1 MKRRNRT
8 EGVEGAEGAAGVEGR
23 RNGGRRA
30 RGFAFIV
37 VALMILAG
45 GVFFDP
51 LFGDALEHYR
61 NLTEGVAGE
70 SEKQTR
76 DAKDALEHYM
86 LTRAPD
92 RGWAKIRRSHNETVE
107 PRLLMLPCPDNLGDE
122 NLDGTQ
128 DPHCGRE
135 ENLDPL
141 KGGSRFGRLP
151 WNIAG
156 IAPSYEDPDE
166 TDIGDGLGIDF
177 KDGTGNRLW
186 YAASRNFVP
195 IKTGAHL
202 LNLHGVSRMTTD
214 WLSVVN
220 ESGQPVSDRVA
231 AVILSPGRT
240 KIKQERMHEVEL
252 NRLSGEGKL
261 RSNDER
267 VAADLYFEEVELDGG
282 RKVRNYENDGEFIG
296 ASEWTKEQTND
307 RLAFLSLDEMLSSD
321 SHFMRQYKA
330 QVGVRRAH
338 NHPLVGSPLDRIQ
351 KGISAYYD
359 FFGFYPVPAALSSP
373 SNVET
378 QNRHC
383 AEWKI
388 PEPIKA
394 RMPEGVT
401 LLTPTTVTATVAA
414 VGAEVSTIGLMFPS
428 AFLVTERMAVTL
440 VSEDVDV
447 IVSND
452 RQIPFE
458 TMTVTLA
465 RLARITLMEETALAI
480 SMSLTVS
487 VSGTLTISAG
497 VSVFT
502 PALMQT
508 ILLDDS
514 LLAPDGVL
522 FGWLPEHSR
531 TQLTAGRDG
540 SNLIASTATRVGFMS
555 PDFELKALSWDVEI
569 LPGDKFYV
577 PAQKS
582 IKLEKDLT
590 ATYKLNKLIRERP
603 GTLSATLRDVI
614 ASEETREKQGLVVL
628 LTTDTL
634 GSARRSVKAPAVV
647 YPWRPDPRGADRAVE
662 RDNLHP
668 YPPCFDSRDILDD
681 AHRLFIED
689 QPMHYAVA
697 ANCHYGGEKCGGP
710 GGLTV
715 TIAADVGFALPS
727 PYAVSGDYA
736 ITLAARPVTTA
747 FTIFMATIQITDGT
761 ISAIRANGRTMTAIF
776 PSGSQ
781 WIKANERDDARAR
794 VGSRFTLSA
803 SATLKFPAGI
813 PFKTLDSAVAVVE
826 DADALLMYSP
836 APLRSVECAHGLDE
850 GEKSELELRFPSR
863 VELTV
868 SDQRRSAA
876 LDLRQPC
883 NWLDLDE
890 NADGDATFT
899 IPPPRASRQHPDFND
914 YFLLFGGNVS
924 VIP

>member
-1 MKRRNRT
+1 M
-8 EGVEGAEGAAGVEGR
+8 EGVEGAAGVEGR

-86 LTRAPD
+86 LTRALD
-92 RGWAKIRRSHNETVE
+92 RGWAKIRRGNDAPVD

-122 NLDGTQ
+122 DLDGTQ
-128 DPHCGRE
+128 DPTCGRE

-141 KGGSRFGRLP
+141 KSGSRFGRLP
-151 WNIAG
+151 WNFTG
-156 IAPSYEDPDE
+156 IKPPTGDADQNN
-166 TDIGDGLGIDF
+166 IGDGLGYDF

-186 YAASRNFVP
+186 YAVSRNFAP
-195 IKTGAHL
+195 LDQKRDELHL
-202 LNLHGVSRMTTD
+202 LNFHTLATIKSH
-214 WLSVVN
+214 WLTVVN
-220 ESGQPVSDRVA
+220 ESGHPVSDRVA

-267 VAADLYFEEVELDGG
+267 VAADLYFEKVTLNGG
-282 RKVRNYENDGEFIG
+282 LTVRNYKNDGEFIG

-388 PEPIKA
+388 SA
-394 RMPEGVT
+394 
-401 LLTPTTVTATVAA
+401 ATVAMIPS
-414 VGAEVSTIGLMFPS
+414 GS
-428 AFLVTERMAVTL
+428 AFLTPMTVEATAVT
-440 VSEDVDV
+440 VSVGMPPFRLRSDSAFLAAE
-447 IVSND
+447 
-452 RQIPFE
+452 RIPI
-458 TMTVTLA
+458 TITLLPMLQSTVVLDDYTHSDWNARTITVTLA
-465 RLARITLMEETALAI
+465 RLARMTLPVDAI
-480 SMSLTVS
+480 LTTSMSLP
-487 VSGTLTISAG
+487 VSGKIPAG

-502 PALMQT
+502 STPVLVT
-508 ILLDDS
+508 LPNDS

-531 TQLTAGRDG
+531 TTMTAGRDG
-540 SNLIASTATRVGFMS
+540 SNLTASDATRVGFMS
-555 PDFELKALSWDVEI
+555 PNPELIPWRGDITILS
-569 LPGDKFYV
+569 GDKFYL
-577 PAQKS
+577 PSRKRL
-582 IKLEKDLT
+582 KLEQDFDSSYRFDELIQHRNEIPIMT
-590 ATYKLNKLIRERP
+590 LIRAKP
-603 GTLSATLRDVI
+603 K
-614 ASEETREKQGLVVL
+614 EKTFQKRGLVIL
-628 LTTDTL
+628 LTTDAFFH
-634 GSARRSVKAPAVV
+634 SHRIHAPAVV
-647 YPWRPDPRGADRAVE
+647 YPWREKEDDDDAE
-662 RDNLHP
+662 TRDNLHP
-668 YPPCFDSRDILDD
+668 YPPCFDSRDILED

-697 ANCHYGGEKCGGP
+697 ANCHYGGENCDGP

-761 ISAIRANGRTMTAIF
+761 ISAIRANGKTMTAIF

-836 APLRSVECAHGLDE
+836 GPLRSVECAHGLAA

>member
-1 MKRRNRT
+1 M
-8 EGVEGAEGAAGVEGR
+8 EGAEGAEGVEGR

-92 RGWAKIRRSHNETVE
+92 RGWAKIRFGATYIE
-107 PRLLMLPCPDNLGDE
+107 PRFLMLPCPDNVVEHTRPMDVD
-122 NLDGTQ
+122 LDGTQ
-128 DPHCGRE
+128 DPTCGHMDDKE
-135 ENLDPL
+135 PL
-141 KGGSRFGRLP
+141 TRGSRFGRLP
-151 WNIAG
+151 WNFTAISVAMG
-156 IAPSYEDPDE
+156 TTDE
-166 TDIGDGLGIDF
+166 TNIGDGLGYDF

-186 YAASRNFVP
+186 YAVSRNFAP
-195 IKTGAHL
+195 LKKSEDESRL
-202 LNLHGVSRMTTD
+202 LNFHNLATVKSH
-214 WLSVVN
+214 WLTVVN
-220 ESGQPVSDRVA
+220 ESGHPVSDRVA
-231 AVILSPGRT
+231 AVVLSPGRA
-240 KIKQERMHEVEL
+240 KLGQERMSEPAVSREPL
-252 NRLSGEGKL
+252 EK
-261 RSNDER
+261 NDKR
-267 VAADLYFEEVELDGG
+267 VAADLYFEKVTLNGG
-282 RKVRNYENDGEFIG
+282 LTVRNYKNDGEFIG

-359 FFGFYPVPAALSSP
+359 FFGFYPTPATTLFY

-388 PEPIKA
+388 PAATVAMIPKDSA
-394 RMPEGVT
+394 
-401 LLTPTTVTATVAA
+401 LLTPATVTVTVITVTAGMSTVRLL
-414 VGAEVSTIGLMFPS
+414 SKS
-428 AFLVTERMAVTL
+428 AFLAAKQIPITITL
-440 VSEDVDV
+440 LPMFQSTVFLGDYPDSDW
-447 IVSND
+447 ND
-452 RQIPFE
+452 RPV
-458 TMTVTLA
+458 TVTLA
-465 RLARITLMEETALAI
+465 RLARMTLSANTTLAI
-480 SMSLTVS
+480 SVSLTAGRTVK
-487 VSGTLTISAG
+487 IPAG
-497 VSVFT
+497 VSVFAPTLIMVTLPDNSPLT
-502 PALMQT
+502 PN
-508 ILLDDS
+508 
-514 LLAPDGVL
+514 GVL

-531 TQLTAGRDG
+531 TIMAVGNNRSVLTAKGTIHAG
-540 SNLIASTATRVGFMS
+540 FIGGGAILTTGASTVTINS
-555 PDFELKALSWDVEI
+555 
-569 LPGDKFYV
+569 GDKLIYEPGMRFQMQDNVDDGYRFPFIILQRADGGIV
-577 PAQKS
+577 TLRPSYPLKETHEARGFAVF
-582 IKLEKDLT
+582 LT
-590 ATYKLNKLIRERP
+590 A
-603 GTLSATLRDVI
+603 DV
-614 ASEETREKQGLVVL
+614 S
-628 LTTDTL
+628 
-634 GSARRSVKAPAVV
+634 RSSVPAPAVI
-647 YPWRPDPRGADRAVE
+647 YPWRKKEPGGNAKT
-662 RDNLHP
+662 RDTYHP
-668 YPPCFDSRDILDD
+668 YPPCFDSRDILED

-697 ANCHYGGEKCGGP
+697 ANCHYGGENCGGP

-761 ISAIRANGRTMTAIF
+761 ISAIRANGKTMTAIF

-794 VGSRFTLSA
+794 VGSRFTLA
-803 SATLKFPAGI
+803 VSATLKFPAGI
-813 PFKTLDSAVAVVE
+813 PFKTLDSASAIVE

-836 APLRSVECAHGLDE
+836 GPLRSVECAHGLAA

-914 YFLLFGGNVS
+914 YFLLFGGNVT
-924 VIP
+924 VR

>member
-1 MKRRNRT
+1 M
-8 EGVEGAEGAAGVEGR
+8 EGVEGR

-86 LTRAPD
+86 LTRALD
-92 RGWAKIRRSHNETVE
+92 RGWAKIRLGSTHIE
-107 PRLLMLPCPDNLGDE
+107 PRLLMLPCPDNLGRDE
-122 NLDGTQ
+122 DLDGTQ
-128 DPHCGRE
+128 DPTCGLMNE
-135 ENLDPL
+135 KEPL
-141 KGGSRFGRLP
+141 VGGSRFGRLP
-151 WNIAG
+151 WNFTG
-156 IAPSYEDPDE
+156 IKPPTGDADQNN
-166 TDIGDGLGIDF
+166 IGDGLGYDF

-186 YAASRNFVP
+186 YAVSRNFAP
-195 IKTGAHL
+195 LDQKRDELHL
-202 LNLHGVSRMTTD
+202 LNFHTLATIKSH
-214 WLSVVN
+214 WLTVVN
-220 ESGQPVSDRVA
+220 ESGHPVSDRVA

-267 VAADLYFEEVELDGG
+267 VAADLYFEKVTLNGG
-282 RKVRNYENDGEFIG
+282 LTVRNYENDGEFIG

-338 NHPLVGSPLDRIQ
+338 NHPRVGSPLDRIQ

-668 YPPCFDSRDILDD
+668 YPPCFDSRDILED

-747 FTIFMATIQITDGT
+747 FTIFMATIQITSGI
-761 ISAIRANGRTMTAIF
+761 ISEIHANEGTMTAIF

-794 VGSRFTLSA
+794 VGSRFTLA
-803 SATLKFPAGI
+803 VFAPLTFEAGI
-813 PFKTLDSAVAVVE
+813 PFKTLDSASAIVE

-836 APLRSVECAHGLDE
+836 GPLRSVECAHGLAA

-890 NADGDATFT
+890 NADGDETFT

>member
-1 MKRRNRT
+1 MKRRSRT
-8 EGVEGAEGAAGVEGR
+8 EGAEGAEGAAGMEGR

-92 RGWAKIRRSHNETVE
+92 RGWAKIRRDGSRVVE
-107 PRLLMLPCPDNLGDE
+107 PRLLMLPCPDNLGDK

-128 DPHCGRE
+128 DPHCGLE
-135 ENLDPL
+135 ENPDPL

-151 WNIAG
+151 WNFAG
-156 IAPSYEDPDE
+156 IAPATGEADYKN
-166 TDIGDGLGIDF
+166 DIGDGLGYDF

-186 YAASRNFVP
+186 YAASRIFVP
-195 IKTGAHL
+195 IETRTHL

-231 AVILSPGRT
+231 AVILSPGRA
-240 KIKQERMHEVEL
+240 KIGQERMSEIEL
-252 NRLSGEGKL
+252 NRLSGEKKL
-261 RSNDER
+261 RKEDMR

-282 RKVRNYENDGEFIG
+282 RKVRNYKNDGEFIG

-394 RMPEGVT
+394 KMPEGVA
-401 LLTPTTVTATVAA
+401 LLTPATVTATVVA
-414 VGAEVSTIGLMFPS
+414 VGAEVSTFRLPRRGA
-428 AFLVTERMAVTL
+428 AFLATERIAVTL
-440 VSEDVDV
+440 ASEDVDV
-447 IVSND
+447 FVSND
-452 RQIPFE
+452 QQIAFE
-458 TMTVTLA
+458 TTTVTLA
-465 RLARITLMEETALAI
+465 RLARMILRGGSTLAI
-480 SMSLTVS
+480 SMSLTVPAGRRVKIPS
-487 VSGTLTISAG
+487 G

-502 PALMQT
+502 PALTQT
-508 ILLDDS
+508 ILLS
-514 LLAPDGVL
+514 NSPLAPDGVL

-531 TQLTAGRDG
+531 TMMTARRTGYSLTVRGTVRAGFVGGGEIVEDSGNTVTINSGDILYYAPGDGFRVHHNIEHEYEFPSMILQRADGSFRSLSESSPSKETHGARGFAIFLTAD
-540 SNLIASTATRVGFMS
+540 ASYS
-555 PDFELKALSWDVEI
+555 S
-569 LPGDKFYV
+569 
-577 PAQKS
+577 
-582 IKLEKDLT
+582 
-590 ATYKLNKLIRERP
+590 
-603 GTLSATLRDVI
+603 
-614 ASEETREKQGLVVL
+614 GLVP
-628 LTTDTL
+628 
-634 GSARRSVKAPAVV
+634 APAVV
-647 YPWRPDPRGADRAVE
+647 YPWREKSGRDTIT

-668 YPPCFDSRDILDD
+668 YPPCFDSRDILED

-697 ANCHYGGEKCGGP
+697 ANCHYGGENCGGP

-761 ISAIRANGRTMTAIF
+761 ISAIRANGEMTNKIF

-794 VGSRFTLSA
+794 VGSRFTLAA

-836 APLRSVECAHGLDE
+836 GPLRSVECAHGLDE
-850 GEKSELELRFPSR
+850 DDKSELRLPSQDP
-863 VELTV
+863 LTV

-890 NADGDATFT
+890 NADGDETFT

>member
-1 MKRRNRT
+1 M
-8 EGVEGAEGAAGVEGR
+8 EGAEGMEGVEGR

-240 KIKQERMHEVEL
+240 KIEQERMSEIEL

-267 VAADLYFEEVELDGG
+267 VAADLYFEEVELASG
-282 RKVRNYENDGEFIG
+282 RIVRNYKNDGEFIG

-383 AEWKI
+383 ARWRIPTMDRIETPEI
-388 PEPIKA
+388 PESS
-394 RMPEGVT
+394 T
-401 LLTPTTVTATVAA
+401 LLTPARVTATVVA
-414 VGAEVSTIGLMFPS
+414 VGAGVSTLWLS
-428 AFLVTERMAVTL
+428 QDSDFLAAKKITVTL
-440 VSEDVDV
+440 TKNSLWDFGVVM
-447 IVSND
+447 ND
-452 RQIPFE
+452 ESVVAR
-458 TMTVTLA
+458 TVTVTLA
-465 RLARITLMEETALAI
+465 RLARMTFTLGSTLAI
-480 SMSLTVS
+480 SASWTVGRT
-487 VSGTLTISAG
+487 VTISAG

-502 PALMQT
+502 PTLTRATLP
-508 ILLDDS
+508 DDS
-514 LLAPDGVL
+514 LLAPDGPL

-531 TQLTAGRDG
+531 TT
-540 SNLIASTATRVGFMS
+540 
-555 PDFELKALSWDVEI
+555 
-569 LPGDKFYV
+569 
-577 PAQKS
+577 
-582 IKLEKDLT
+582 LT
-590 ATYKLNKLIRERP
+590 ATYRSGTSFLTVRGTMRAGFIGGGALLTSAGAVTVTINSGDNFSYAPGDRVSTQHDVERGYEFP
-603 GTLSATLRDVI
+603 PMMLQRSNGSIEFLGKTRPL
-614 ASEETREKQGLVVL
+614 EETQNARGLVFF
-628 LTTDTL
+628 LTGDPS
-634 GSARRSVKAPAVV
+634 GSVKAPAVV
-647 YPWRPDPRGADRAVE
+647 YPWREQAGSRAIT

-668 YPPCFDSRDILDD
+668 YPPCFDSRDILED

-715 TIAADVGFALPS
+715 SIAADVGFALPS

-761 ISAIRANGRTMTAIF
+761 ISAIRANGKTMTAIF

-794 VGSRFTLSA
+794 VGSRFTLA
-803 SATLKFPAGI
+803 VFAPLTFEAGI

-836 APLRSVECAHGLDE
+836 GPLRSVECAHGLDA
-850 GEKSELELRFPSR
+850 GDKSELRLPSQDP
-863 VELTV
+863 LTV
-868 SDQRRSAA
+868 SDQRRRAA

-914 YFLLFGGNVS
+914 YFLLFGGNVT
-924 VIP
+924 VR